1 MKFRN
6 ESNEGD
12 KKSPQEDPKQ
22 FWQGPPRDGGKPS
35 FRPPKNRVTL
45 VVFIT
50 LAILFAYMFFDS
62 AGGRKD
68 QTVPYT
74 TFISYVEANQV
85 AQVEIKEQSQV
96 HFVLRNGISAQTR
109 IPYFDESLLSTLKE
123 KGVSVT
129 GTVAEISVLQVV
141 LQLLPWII
149 FIGFTIMLYRQSS
162 G

>member
-129 GTVAEISVLQVV
+129 GTVAEDRKSVV
-141 LQLLPWII
+141 
-149 FIGFTIMLYRQSS
+149 
-162 G
+162 

>member
-1 MKFRN
+1 M
-6 ESNEGD
+6 
-12 KKSPQEDPKQ
+12 
-22 FWQGPPRDGGKPS
+22 
-35 FRPPKNRVTL
+35 TL

-96 HFVLRNGISAQTR
+96 HFVLRNGSVPR
-109 IPYFDESLLSTLKE
+109 RGFHTLTNHC
-123 KGVSVT
+123 S
-129 GTVAEISVLQVV
+129 
-141 LQLLPWII
+141 PP
-149 FIGFTIMLYRQSS
+149 
-162 G
+162 